1 MDYINSQTYKV
12 NYYDILNM
20 PLLVGI
26 GLRTILRGEGYKLVS
41 GKDKVKAIESW

>member
-1 MDYINSQTYKV
+1 
-12 NYYDILNM
+12 M

-41 GKDKVKAIESW
+41 AEDFISEVEKW